1 MKQFVTAL
9 AAILCLILAANA
21 VAQEQQPVFYGVVTH
36 QIKPDKVEKHNDA
49 MKDLAA
55 AFTKHGFSY
64 PYSGYSGDRF
74 RWYLLCP
81 MKSIGD
87 LDQVFME
94 IGKMP
99 EKAGREWQS
108 IVERE
113 HDSLES
119 SSMGVYM
126 ARPDLS
132 YVPENPRLQEGEGI
146 YVRWNIIRLKLV
158 DDDEKIY
165 DILRKWAELYKRKGI
180 RDGYWISIS
189 IIENDMPVM
198 VVARH
203 ARDEADYYENRKRI
217 DEQLGGENEA
227 LWKEVSQY
235 VRSEEIINARYIKEH
250 SYMGS
255 ER

>member
-1 MKQFVTAL
+1 
-9 AAILCLILAANA
+9 
-21 VAQEQQPVFYGVVTH
+21 
-36 QIKPDKVEKHNDA
+36 
-49 MKDLAA
+49 
-55 AFTKHGFSY
+55 
-64 PYSGYSGDRF
+64 
-74 RWYLLCP
+74 

-113 HDSLES
+113 QDSLES
-119 SSMGVYM
+119 WSLGVYM

-132 YVPENPRLQEGEGI
+132 YVPENPRLQEGEGTF
-146 YVRWNIIRLKLV
+146 VHWTIIRLRLV
-158 DDDEKIY
+158 DDEEKIY
-165 DILRKWAELYKRKGI
+165 DILRRWAELYKNKGI
-180 RDGYWISIS
+180 RDGYRISVS

-198 VVARH
+198 VVARD

-217 DEQLGGENEA
+217 EEQLGGESES
-227 LWKEVSQY
+227 LWKEFSQY
-235 VRSEEIINARYIKEH
+235 VRSKETIYARYIKEH

-255 ER
+255 KR

>member
-1 MKQFVTAL
+1 MKKFVIAL
-9 AAILCLILAANA
+9 AAILCLVLAANA
-21 VAQEQQPVFYGVVTH
+21 VVQEQQPVFYCVVTH
-36 QIKPDKVEKHNDA
+36 QIKPDKVEEHNDA

-55 AFTKHGFSY
+55 AYTKHGFSY
-64 PYSGYSGDRF
+64 PYSGYSADRF
-74 RWYLLCP
+74 RWYLILP
-81 MKSIGD
+81 MKSICD

-119 SSMGVYM
+119 WSAGVYM

-132 YVPENPRLQEGEGI
+132 YVPENPRLQEGEGTF
-146 YVRWNIIRLKLV
+146 VRWTIIRLRLV
-158 DDDEKIY
+158 DDEEKMY
-165 DILRKWAELYKRKGI
+165 DILRRWAELYKRKGI
-180 RDGYWISIS
+180 RDGYWISVS

-198 VVARH
+198 VVAQD
-203 ARDEADYYENRKRI
+203 ARDEADYYENGKRI
-217 DEQLGGENEA
+217 HEQLGGESEA
-227 LWKEVSQY
+227 LWKEFSQY
-235 VRSEEIINARYIKEH
+235 VRSEETINARYMKEH